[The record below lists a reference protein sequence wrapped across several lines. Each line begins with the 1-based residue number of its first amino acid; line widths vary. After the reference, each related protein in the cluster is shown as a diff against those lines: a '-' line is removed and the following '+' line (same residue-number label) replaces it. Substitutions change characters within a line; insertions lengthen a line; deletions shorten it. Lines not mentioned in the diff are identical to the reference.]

1 MDATAELTQLIC
13 WCEPKRREGTE
24 FFLIY
29 RKDCPLWLGK
39 EFEKL
44 AGRHFERV
52 AARQA
57 RNYDEG
63 WP

>member
-1 MDATAELTQLIC
+1 MDAAIELVQLIC
-13 WCEPKRREGTE
+13 EIEHKRRENTE

-29 RKDCPLWLGK
+29 RKDCPSWLEK

-44 AGRHFERV
+44 AGRHFGRV

-57 RNYDEG
+57 RNYDTG